1 MKSHGLENIQFMR
14 INDASLPSTAQE
26 GNRLQKKN
34 PGEFEFERN
43 WRKKIAFTTRF
54 PLQSLINGLWRGVVA
69 CVHSCRKCFS
79 KSKGTELLGAILI

>member
-1 MKSHGLENIQFMR
+1 MMLLCLLNGSRRQSAPE
-14 INDASLPSTAQE
+14 
-26 GNRLQKKN
+26 KN

-69 CVHSCRKCFS
+69 CVHSYSKCFS
-79 KSKGTELLGAILI
+79 KSKGAELLGAILI